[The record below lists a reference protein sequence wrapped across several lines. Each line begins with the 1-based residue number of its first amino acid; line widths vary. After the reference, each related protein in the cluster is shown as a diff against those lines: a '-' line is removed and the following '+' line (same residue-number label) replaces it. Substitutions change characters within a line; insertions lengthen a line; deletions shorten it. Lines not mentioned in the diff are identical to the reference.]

1 MGRRRDPRDY
11 DRDYGNGDSGGTA
24 YAIATAIKWIG
35 VVVVTVIIA
44 YVVLRLTGTIEG
56 IIFSAPQSAP
66 GASGVGFAGSSGS
79 AV

>member
-1 MGRRRDPRDY
+1 MGRRRDYDDYNGRD
-11 DRDYGNGDSGGTA
+11 NGGTA

-56 IIFSAPQSAP
+56 IIFSAPRGTPS
-66 GASGVGFAGSSGS
+66 ASGVSSFSVVQSS
-79 AV
+79 ADA